1 MTRHKLLPVTLTML
15 LLGGCAAIPKQFV
28 STDQSHR
35 KGDLV
40 QGDPMYRITA
50 PGAIRAI
57 DNPKWATVAQ
67 SQSDMQPDEPVI
79 VYQQDGETRVYSTW
93 TLNNHEIV
101 NDYVGDTAIA
111 VTW

>member
-1 MTRHKLLPVTLTML
+1 MSHSKLLPTALTLL

-35 KGDLV
+35 TGDLV
-40 QGDPMYRITA
+40 QGDPMYRITP
-50 PGAIRAI
+50 PGAIPAI
-57 DNPKWATVAQ
+57 DNPTWTTVAQ
-67 SQSDMQPDEPVI
+67 AERDMQPDEPVI

-101 NDYVGDTAIA
+101 NDHVGDTAIA